1 MQVGSEATTWCS
13 TLAQVCARLSA
24 DIIAVRRHLHAN
36 PELSL
41 QEFATTAYLAER
53 VEALG
58 SMADVT
64 QQRIGLTCDWQSR
77 QTEASHR
84 RIGLRGD
91 IDALPIETTCTEQYA
106 SRSEGVMHACGHD
119 AHASM
124 VWGAL
129 AVLQELDRQDALPWP
144 VAIRAIFNRPRRR
157 ARGAH

>member
-1 MQVGSEATTWCS
+1 MKMLVLCQSDNRGFPTEAHIFSASYISSSKPMQVGSEATTWCS

-24 DIIAVRRHLHAN
+24 DIIAVRRHLHAH

-58 SMADVT
+58 SMVDVT

-91 IDALPIETTCTEQYA
+91 IDALPIET
-106 SRSEGVMHACGHD
+106 SS
-119 AHASM
+119 
-124 VWGAL
+124 
-129 AVLQELDRQDALPWP
+129 
-144 VAIRAIFNRPRRR
+144 
-157 ARGAH
+157 